1 MSASSMMS
9 YSQSGIAAARHGLRV
24 ATVRG
29 CLAVRRSCGRA
40 WAAMLFASTLALATV
55 PHGVH
60 AAAPVE
66 ERTQPLRRAA
76 VKPGDGA
83 DKGAVIRVAGKG
95 SDATATRKAASS
107 RTKSTADKSAA
118 KASAGKEK
126 ASKAAAGKKK
136 LKQDTAKQS
145 SSKRVKVANRASAS
159 KTVASRRTAT
169 ATTRTAAK
177 SSRSGASVQTASLSS
192 SGSKTRAY
200 TLSSNVRLTRAQRGV
215 AQHIARKYRVPE
227 ARIEQYVSYA
237 HQSGKVYNLD
247 PNLILAVMATESSF
261 NPRAE
266 SHVGAQ
272 GLMQVHTRVH
282 KKRFKPYGAS
292 SRVVWQP
299 KVNILVG
306 SSILSDYVKRYGSE
320 RRALKAYVGAANL
333 KHDSGYGQ
341 KVLRR
346 RDEFTSVMIAA
357 RRGTSQ
363 AAASQAARSA
373 AL

>member
-95 SDATATRKAASS
+95 SEATATRKAASS
-107 RTKSTADKSAA
+107 RAKSTADKTAA
-118 KASAGKEK
+118 KASASKEK
-126 ASKAAAGKKK
+126 VSKAAAGKKK

-159 KTVASRRTAT
+159 KTVASKRTAT
-169 ATTRTAAK
+169 ATTRTVAK
-177 SSRSGASVQTASLSS
+177 STRSGASAQTASLSS
-192 SGSKTRAY
+192 SSKAKAY
-200 TLSSNVRLTRAQRGV
+200 TLSSNMRLTRAQRGV